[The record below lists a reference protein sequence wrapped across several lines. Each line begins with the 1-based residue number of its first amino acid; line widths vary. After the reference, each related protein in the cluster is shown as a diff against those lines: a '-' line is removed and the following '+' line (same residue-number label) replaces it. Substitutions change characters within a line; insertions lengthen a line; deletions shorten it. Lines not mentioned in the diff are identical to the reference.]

1 MFICFSGVQLFVTSW
16 TVAHQAL
23 LSMEFSR
30 QEFWSGLPCP
40 SPRDLPDP
48 EMKPVSPA
56 LAGIFF
62 TTEPPGKPSVMANVS
77 KYLKVHGV
85 RRRERKKHIPMLV
98 KVQLGPLN
106 GCMNGATLDSATT
119 ERSDFSDEQKWS
131 QQAALGSTEL
141 KVTRGV
147 PAAVGQ

>member
-1 MFICFSGVQLFVTSW
+1 MTSW

-40 SPRDLPDP
+40 SARDLPDP

-62 TTEPPGKPSVMANVS
+62 TTEPPGKPSVMANVP

-85 RRRERKKHIPMLV
+85 RWRERKKYIPMLV

-131 QQAALGSTEL
+131 HQAALGSTEL